1 MAELADFQNLAIA
14 GAIGFLV
21 GFQREWRDRE
31 QARERTFAGA
41 RTFALAGFAGG
52 AAGLI
57 DAGALPVAV
66 GLAGLAALVVAA
78 YWEQARREPGLGGTT
93 EVAFLAVYLLGA
105 LATRGEPALA
115 GAGGVTVAILLAL
128 KPSVQRWARAIE
140 ARELAA
146 ALRFLAISVI
156 ILPLAPDQGYGP
168 YEALNPR
175 QIWRMVVLIS
185 GLSFLGYWLTKLYG
199 ARGVLLTGA
208 AGGLASSTAA
218 TLSLSTMV
226 RDGTA
231 GARAGAAG
239 VVAANVM
246 MLARIGALLLVV
258 STEVLRA
265 VWPALAAGGVT
276 GALAAAL
283 FWRGERA
290 GGAEMKLGNP
300 MELRPAF
307 LFAGL
312 LAVIAMASR
321 FASDLYGDAGLYA
334 LAAAAGLADVDAITL
349 SAGGDAGRG
358 ALASQVAAF
367 AILIAAAANALV
379 KAGMSAWIAGRA
391 AGWRVAAA
399 FAAMAAAAAGALLA
413 AGAVAS

>member
-1 MAELADFQNLAIA
+1 MADLADFQNLAIA
-14 GAIGFLV
+14 GAVGFLV

-31 QARERTFAGA
+31 EAKERTFAGA

-52 AAGLI
+52 AAGLL
-57 DAGALPVAV
+57 DEGGALIAI
-66 GLAGLAALVVAA
+66 GLAGLAALTVAA

-93 EVAFLAVYLLGA
+93 EVALIAVYILGA

-115 GAGGVTVAILLAL
+115 GAGGVAVAILLAL

-226 RDGTA
+226 RDGTT
-231 GARAGAAG
+231 GPRAGAAG

-265 VWPALAAGGVT
+265 LWPALAAGGLA

-283 FWRGERA
+283 FWRGEGAR
-290 GGAEMKLGNP
+290 GGEMKLGNP

-312 LAVIAMASR
+312 LAVIAAASR
-321 FASDLYGDAGLYA
+321 FVSERYGDAGLYA

-358 ALASQVAAF
+358 ALAPQVAAF

-399 FAAMAAAAAGALLA
+399 FAAMAAAAAGALFA
-413 AGAVAS
+413 AGDFAP

>member
-1 MAELADFQNLAIA
+1 MADLADFQNLAIA
-14 GAIGFLV
+14 GAVGFLV

-31 QARERTFAGA
+31 QARERSFAGA

-52 AAGLI
+52 AAGLV
-57 DAGALPVAV
+57 DASVLPLAI
-66 GLAGLAALVVAA
+66 GLAGLAALTVAA
-78 YWEQARREPGLGGTT
+78 YWGQASREPGLGGTT
-93 EVAFLAVYLLGA
+93 EVAFLTVYLLGA

-115 GAGGVTVAILLAL
+115 GAGGVAVAILLAL
-128 KPSVQRWARAIE
+128 KPSVQRWAQAIE

-175 QIWRMVVLIS
+175 HIWRMVVLIS

-226 RDGTA
+226 RDGAA

-246 MLARIGALLLVV
+246 MLARIGALVFAV
-258 STEVLRA
+258 SAETLR
-265 VWPALAAGGVT
+265 VIWPGLAAGGLA
-276 GALAAAL
+276 GAFAAVL
-283 FWRGERA
+283 FWRGER
-290 GGAEMKLGNP
+290 GGAGEMKLGNP
-300 MELRPAF
+300 MELLPAF
-307 LFAGL
+307 ALAGL
-312 LAVIAMASR
+312 LAVIAVASR
-321 FASDLYGDAGLYA
+321 FVSDRFGDAGLYA

-349 SAGGDAGRG
+349 SAGGEAGRG
-358 ALASQVAAF
+358 ALAPQAAAG

-391 AGWRVAAA
+391 TGWRVAAA
-399 FAAMAAAAAGALLA
+399 FAGMAAAAAGALFV